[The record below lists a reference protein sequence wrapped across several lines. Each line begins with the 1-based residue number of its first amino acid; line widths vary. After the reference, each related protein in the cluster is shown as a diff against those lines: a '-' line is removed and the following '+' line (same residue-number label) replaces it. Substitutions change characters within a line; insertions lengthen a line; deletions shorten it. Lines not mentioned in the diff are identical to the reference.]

1 MADFTNNILSVAIIL
16 SSMFVTLGVMYA
28 LLKHRDA
35 TVTLPVDREQLSR
48 IPAYGLQKQIQD
60 LQLDLIGSMMMG
72 LMIVCFPFAINSIQA
87 HIAVGKFPWVYVLTG
102 LMGLTYCG
110 IKTWKNFSK
119 LTKLRLGHTAE
130 TATANELIGLQA
142 LGYQVFHDVQADG
155 FNIDHLVI
163 GKNGVFAIETKG
175 RHKRN
180 KDLRQTNGGGSGPSS
195 GKKGYE
201 VFYKDG
207 RLNFPSWT
215 ETKPIEQAQRQALLL
230 RERVSQWLTK
240 ATGSPV
246 AATPALVFP
255 GWYVTSQSKPPFP
268 ILNHKQLVGT
278 IPKLK
283 TQDLTQQQVDTI
295 IYQVAQRC
303 LSKSEVG
310 K

>member
-1 MADFTNNILSVAIIL
+1 MTDFNNSMLSVAIIL
-16 SSMFVTLGVMYA
+16 SSMFATVGIMYG
-28 LLKHRDA
+28 LLKYRDA
-35 TVTLPVDREQLSR
+35 TVKLPVDREQLAR
-48 IPAYGLQKQIQD
+48 IPAYGLQQQIQD
-60 LQLDLIGSMMMG
+60 LQMDLIGSMLMG
-72 LMIVCFPFAINSIQA
+72 AMIVSLPFAVSSIKA
-87 HIAVGKFPWVYVLTG
+87 HITVGQFPWISVITG
-102 LMGLTYCG
+102 LMGLAYCSF
-110 IKTWKNFSK
+110 KTWKNFSK

-130 TATANELIGLQA
+130 IATANELIGLQA

-180 KDLRQTNGGGSGPSS
+180 KDLRQTNGS
-195 GKKGYE
+195 KGYQ

-215 ETKPIEQAQRQALLL
+215 ETKPIEQAERQAKW
-230 RERVSQWLTK
+230 VSQWLTK
-240 ATGSPV
+240 ATGTPV
-246 AATPALVFP
+246 TSTPVLVFP

-278 IPKLK
+278 IPTLRN
-283 TQDLTQQQVDTI
+283 QALSQQQVDAI
-295 IYQVAQRC
+295 VYQVAQQC
-303 LSKSEVG
+303 MSKSETG

>member
-1 MADFTNNILSVAIIL
+1 MADFTNGLLSYGILLSGFII
-16 SSMFVTLGVMYA
+16 TIGVMYA

-35 TVTLPVDREQLSR
+35 TVTLPVDREQLTR

-60 LQLDLIGSMMMG
+60 LQLDLMGYMMMG
-72 LMIVCFPFAINSIQA
+72 AMIFCFPFALNSIQA
-87 HIAVGKFPWVYVLTG
+87 HIAAGKFPWMLSISA
-102 LMGLTYCG
+102 LMGLSYCSF
-110 IKTWKNFSK
+110 KTWKNFSK

-130 TATANELIGLQA
+130 IATANELIGLQA

-180 KDLRQTNGGGSGPSS
+180 KDLRQTNGNGSGPSS

-215 ETKPIEQAQRQALLL
+215 ETKPIEQAQRQAQW
-230 RERVSQWLTK
+230 VSQWLTK

-255 GWYVTSQSKPPFP
+255 GWYVTSQSKPPLP

>member
-1 MADFTNNILSVAIIL
+1 MADFTNGLLSYGILLSGFII
-16 SSMFVTLGVMYA
+16 TIGVMYA

-35 TVTLPVDREQLSR
+35 TVTLPVDREQLTR
-48 IPAYGLQKQIQD
+48 IPAYGLQKQIHD
-60 LQLDLIGSMMMG
+60 MQLDLMGCVMMG
-72 LMIVCFPFAINSIQA
+72 ILVVCLPFAASSVQA
-87 HIAVGKFPWVYVLTG
+87 HITVGKFPWAYA
-102 LMGLTYCG
+102 LMGLVGASYFG
-110 IKTWKNFSK
+110 FKTWKLFSK

-130 TATANELIGLQA
+130 IATANELIGLQA

-180 KDLRQTNGGGSGPSS
+180 KDLLQTNSNGSSS
-195 GKKGYE
+195 GKKGYQ

-215 ETKPIEQAQRQALLL
+215 ETKPIEQAERQAKW
-230 RERVSQWLTK
+230 VSQWLTK

>member
-16 SSMFVTLGVMYA
+16 SSMFVTIGIMHG
-28 LLKHRDA
+28 LLKYRDA
-35 TVTLPVDREQLSR
+35 TVKLPVDREQLAR
-48 IPAYGLQKQIQD
+48 IPAYGLQEQIQD
-60 LQLDLIGSMMMG
+60 LQMDLIGSMLMG
-72 LMIVCFPFAINSIQA
+72 AMIVSLPFAVSSIKA
-87 HIAVGKFPWVYVLTG
+87 HIIVGQFPWISVTTG
-102 LMGLTYCG
+102 LMGLAYCG
-110 IKTWKNFSK
+110 VKTWQNFSK

-130 TATANELIGLQA
+130 IATANELIGLQA

-155 FNIDHLVI
+155 FNIDHLII

-180 KDLRQTNGGGSGPSS
+180 KDLRQTNCKGNGS
-195 GKKGYE
+195 KGYQ

-215 ETKPIEQAQRQALLL
+215 ETKPIEQAERQSKW
-230 RERVSQWLTK
+230 VSQWLTK
-240 ATGSPV
+240 ATGTPV
-246 AATPALVFP
+246 SSTPVLVFP
-255 GWYVTSQSKPPFP
+255 GWYVTCQTKPPFP
-268 ILNHKQLVGT
+268 IISHKFLVGT
-278 IPKLK
+278 IPTLR
-283 TQDLTQQQVDTI
+283 TQALTQQQVDTI

>member
-1 MADFTNNILSVAIIL
+1 MAYFSNNIVSVVIIL
-16 SSMFVTLGVMYA
+16 SSMFVTIGVMYV
-28 LLKHRDA
+28 LRKYRDA
-35 TVTLPVDREQLSR
+35 TVTLPVDREQLTR
-48 IPAYGLQKQIQD
+48 IPAYGLQQQIQD

-72 LMIVCFPFAINSIQA
+72 LMIVCFPFAVSSIQA
-87 HIAVGKFPWVYVLTG
+87 HIAIGKFPWVYALTG
-102 LMGLTYCG
+102 LMGLTYCSF
-110 IKTWKNFSK
+110 KTWKNFSK

-130 TATANELIGLQA
+130 IATANELIGLQA

-180 KDLRQTNGGGSGPSS
+180 KDLRQTNGNGN

-215 ETKPIEQAQRQALLL
+215 ETKPIEQAQRQAQW
-230 RERVSQWLTK
+230 VSQWLTK

-283 TQDLTQQQVDTI
+283 TQDLTQQQVDSI

>member
-1 MADFTNNILSVAIIL
+1 MAYFSNNIVSVVIIL
-16 SSMFVTLGVMYA
+16 SSMFVTIGVMYA
-28 LLKHRDA
+28 LRKYRDA
-35 TVTLPVDREQLSR
+35 TVTLPVDREQLTR
-48 IPAYGLQKQIQD
+48 IPAYGLQQQIQD

-72 LMIVCFPFAINSIQA
+72 LMIVCFPFAVSSIQA
-87 HIAVGKFPWVYVLTG
+87 HIAIGKFPWVYALTG
-102 LMGLTYCG
+102 LMGLTYCSF
-110 IKTWKNFSK
+110 KTWKNFSK

-130 TATANELIGLQA
+130 IATANELIGLQA

-180 KDLRQTNGGGSGPSS
+180 KDLRQTNGNGS

-215 ETKPIEQAQRQALLL
+215 ETKPIEQAQRQAQW
-230 RERVSQWLTK
+230 VSQWLTK

-255 GWYVTSQSKPPFP
+255 GWYVTNQSKPPFP

-283 TQDLTQQQVDTI
+283 TQDLSQQQVDTI